1 MKRTLGFLL
10 TICTLFLFA
19 TASAQTLPAITE
31 APDIPA
37 VTPQQCTETL
47 ALRDGINT
55 IARAGAYH
63 ITGSCTGQLVVDAK
77 GAYVSLLFDGISI
90 TSPEGPA
97 LHIKAAQQVV
107 ITLADGTESQLTDSA
122 VYTLPEYEDE
132 PDGALFSK
140 ADLCIN
146 GTGSLRVTAR
156 YDDGIVSKD
165 SLLIACASLT
175 VDSKGDAIRGKDSVV
190 LDRAN
195 ITITAGKDGVKS
207 TNDTDSGRGWVCCL
221 DSCLTISAREDG
233 IQAERELTIHGG
245 MYRIISGGGCQPE
258 YRQTIAAPVRKA
270 DQPLIQAEK
279 TAKDSIESGKGVKAT
294 DIRISSGMMV
304 VSSRDD
310 ALHAN
315 GSITIHDGYID
326 LSSNDDGIHADD
338 TFTLLGGSV
347 TITESYEGIEA
358 AHIHLNGGTTDV
370 TAIDDGWNAAS
381 KAVSGAESAKGKKN
395 RDFDIIVSDGEHR
408 VLSGGDAIDSNGS
421 ILISGGVTC
430 AASSNA
436 MKEVPIDYPKVC
448 ECRVT
453 GGVLIASGSYG
464 RNTQH
469 VTQSDNQASVMLK
482 WKDNQTAGTPVALLV
497 DGQEV
502 LSFAPAADFK
512 CVIVSAPALQAGQQL
527 TVQQGD
533 VTCRREITDSVMTF
547 PVTQRKKASSLFDPD
562 MMLAGTTRPAAKQS
576 YGTLTA
582 HPATAQ
588 SLGYW
593 FYTPQGAG
601 KEKLPLI
608 VYLHGGSGK
617 GSDLTQITSVDGFPR
632 YLRDGK
638 LGNVRAYVLIPQ
650 CPANKS
656 GWQSIATQVFAL
668 IDRISNQVPVDT
680 SRVILTGHSM
690 GGTGTWALG
699 AMAPER
705 FSCIVP
711 MSGSISLTAGKQQ
724 ALSKVTVWAIVG
736 EKDKT
741 VLPASSVNTIAK
753 LQKAQGNARITLL
766 PGAAHRDVP
775 ARAWLDPQLGLLDWM
790 LAQ

>member
-10 TICTLFLFA
+10 TLCTLFLFA
-19 TASAQTLPAITE
+19 RTSAQTLPTICE
-31 APDIPA
+31 VPDIPA
-37 VTPQQCTETL
+37 VTPEQCTEAL
-47 ALRDGINT
+47 SLRDGIN
-55 IARAGAYH
+55 IIDRAGAYH

-77 GAYVSLLFDGISI
+77 DADVFLLLDGISI
-90 TSPEGPA
+90 ASLDGPA
-97 LHIKAAQQVV
+97 LHIKAAKQVV
-107 ITLADGTESQLTDSA
+107 ITLAEGTETWLKDSP
-122 VYTLPEYEDE
+122 VYTLAENEDE

-165 SLLIACASLT
+165 SLLIACAEVT
-175 VDSKGDAIRGKDSVV
+175 VDSRGDAIRGKDSVT
-190 LDRAN
+190 LNRAN

-221 DSCLTISAREDG
+221 DSCLTISAQEDG
-233 IQAERELTIHGG
+233 IQAESELTIHGG
-245 MYRIISGGGCQPE
+245 MYRIVTGGGCQPQ
-258 YRQTIAAPVRKA
+258 YRQALSAPVRKGET
-270 DQPLIQAEK
+270 QAAPAPAEDESS
-279 TAKDSIESGKGVKAT
+279 AKGLKAKYIT
-294 DIRISSGMMV
+294 IGAGQICI
-304 VSSRDD
+304 SSRDD
-310 ALHAN
+310 ALHAHHSIAIHG
-315 GSITIHDGYID
+315 GS
-326 LSSNDDGIHADD
+326 LELASNDDGIHADD
-338 TFTLLGGSV
+338 TFTLLDGSV
-347 TITESYEGIEA
+347 IINESYEGVEA
-358 AHIHLNGGTTDV
+358 AHIHLLGGTTNV

-381 KAVSGAESAKGKKN
+381 KAVSGAESTKGKKN
-395 RDFDIIVSDGEHR
+395 RDYDIIVSDGEHH
-408 VLSGGDAIDSNGS
+408 VLAGGDAIDSNGS
-421 ILISGGVTC
+421 IFISGGLTY
-430 AASSNA
+430 AASSNT
-436 MKEVPIDYPKVC
+436 MKEVPIDYPMVC

-453 GGVLIASGSYG
+453 GGVLVASGGYG

-469 VTQSDNQASVMLK
+469 VTLAANQASVLLK
-482 WKDNQTAGTPVALLV
+482 WKENQTAGTPVTLLV

-512 CVIVSAPALQAGQQL
+512 CVIVSAPALQVGQQL

-533 VTCRREITDSVMTF
+533 ITCRREITDSIMNF
-547 PVTQRKKASSLFDPD
+547 PVTQRKKAASFDTG
-562 MMLAGTTRPAAKQS
+562 MMLASTARPAPKRA

-582 HPATAQ
+582 HPAAAQ

-617 GSDLTQITSVDGFPR
+617 GSNLTQITSADGFPQ

-668 IDRISNQVPVDT
+668 IDQISKQHPVDT

-711 MSGSISLTAGKQQ
+711 MSGSISLTASKQK

-741 VLPASSVNTIAK
+741 VLPASSASAIAK
-753 LQKAQGNARITLL
+753 LQKAQGDARLTIL

-775 ARAWLDPQLGLLDWM
+775 AQAWLAPQLGLLDWM
-790 LAQ
+790 LSQ